1 MVEVSPEAA
10 KPRLVGSLRRRLV
23 ELPVTVGG
31 ASKVGLTG
39 GPDFEVKV

>member
-10 KPRLVGSLRRRLV
+10 TPGAWACLPRDLV

-31 ASKVGLTG
+31 ASEVGLTR
-39 GPDFEVKV
+39 GPDVEVEV